1 GSAVMLWAQLNESC
15 GEDPEF
21 AREVIDEFLSTAPPM
36 LERIERKRDE
46 GDARGM
52 AMSAH
57 ALKGSSRAIG
67 AEALAAACAAL
78 EDAGKDGRTAEA
90 SVLSDRTAKE
100 FERLRALLQAHLQEI
115 AA

>member
-1 GSAVMLWAQLNESC
+1 MRRGGIDILGSARLIRLQRA
-15 GEDPEF
+15 
-21 AREVIDEFLSTAPPM
+21 
-36 LERIERKRDE
+36 
-46 GDARGM
+46 
-52 AMSAH
+52 AH